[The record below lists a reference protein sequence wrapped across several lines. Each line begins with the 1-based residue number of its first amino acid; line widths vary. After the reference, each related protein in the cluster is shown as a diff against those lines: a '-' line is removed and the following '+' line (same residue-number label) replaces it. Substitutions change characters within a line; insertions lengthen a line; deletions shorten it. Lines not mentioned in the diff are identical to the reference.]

1 MPRGHLDLHARNT
14 APWDTGTSL
23 DGTVVVV
30 GTNLAVLD
38 GQGEGNP
45 GGGEGGHA
53 GVDARALVE
62 GEAEHTEGLW
72 CCCVVVEGE
81 VVCEEMCARVVGSTG
96 LRLEWRVSGEKKE
109 AARKAIRRARRLIGV
124 TRGVRRGTEYW
135 R

>member
-14 APWDTGTSL
+14 APWDAGTSL

-30 GTNLAVLD
+30 GTDLAVLD

-62 GEAEHTEGLW
+62 GEAEHTDGLW
-72 CCCVVVEGE
+72 CCCVIVEDE
-81 VVCEEMCARVVGSTG
+81 VVCEEMCARVVGSFKYRPSLG
-96 LRLEWRVSGEKKE
+96 VESVWREEGSCKE
-109 AARKAIRRARRLIGV
+109 SDQESTTTYRSH
-124 TRGVRRGTEYW
+124 TRGTSRY
-135 R
+135 